1 MAPLL
6 IACVIGIP
14 WIGALVILLVDHQR
28 EALRHQIATGFAIA
42 AGVASLLLLTQTSA
56 EAAITIHMGA
66 VFGDLT
72 FVPDGLGVFLT
83 ATAAVV
89 GSLTVIFSMD
99 YMRGETDLGRYYAF
113 VLFFIGGM
121 CGLALTGSL
130 LFLFFFWEITALCS
144 YALISFYNDDPKA
157 VSGGVKALIITQV
170 GGVGLFIGALVAYSY
185 TGSYQIAALLEAA
198 DTLPAD
204 VLTFLAFGFLIAA
217 AAKSAQVPF
226 HSWLPGAMEAPSPI
240 SALIHAATMVNAGV
254 YLLARFYPAF
264 ASVDYWTEAVIAV
277 GALSALLAAL
287 MALVAHD
294 LKRALAY
301 STISQLG
308 YMVYAVGV
316 GAIYAS
322 QFHLMSHA
330 VFKALLF
337 LAAGALI
344 HTVGTRDMRDMGGLG
359 QKMPFIRNVF
369 LIGALALAGVPI
381 LNGFWSKE
389 LILEYGI
396 EDGPLL
402 AYMVMLLGAGL
413 TALYTARMVWLVF
426 YGQPRRDLHTH
437 DATPAMRVPLAA
449 LAGGSLVT
457 WLLIGPFTK
466 MLADTLTYHGLHTL
480 SLGKLVSDV
489 LTAPPTWLA
498 LAVVAAGFALWHFRS
513 SLEAVRNALQWPG
526 MFASADFGFDWINTQ
541 IVGVTAI
548 TARLL
553 GRVHT
558 GQLNWNAIGIGG
570 GLVLVLLFLLW
581 GGA

>member
-1 MAPLL
+1 MAAVL

-14 WIGALVILLVDHQR
+14 WAGALVVLLVDHQR
-28 EALRHQIATGFAIA
+28 EALRHQVATGFAVVA
-42 AGVASLLLLTQTSA
+42 AIASLLLLTQTGD
-56 EAAITIHMGA
+56 EAAITIEMGA

-83 ATAAVV
+83 ATAAVI
-89 GSLTVIFSMD
+89 GSLTVVFSMD
-99 YMRGETDLGRYYAF
+99 YMKGETQLGRYYAF
-113 VLFFIGGM
+113 VLLFIGAM

-157 VSGGVKALIITQV
+157 VSGGVKALIMTQI
-170 GGVGLFIGALVAYSY
+170 GGVGLLIGALVAHNY
-185 TGSYQIAALLEAA
+185 TGSYQIAALLAAA

-204 VLTFLAFGFLIAA
+204 VLSFLAFGFLIAA

-226 HSWLPGAMEAPSPI
+226 HTWLPGAMEAPSPI

-264 ASVDYWTEAVIAV
+264 ASVDYWTGAVVTV
-277 GALSALLAAL
+277 GALSGLLAAF

-344 HTVGTRDMRDMGGLG
+344 HATGTRDMREMGGLG
-359 QKMPFIRNVF
+359 RKMPFIRNVF

-426 YGQPRRDLHTH
+426 YGQPRSELHAH
-437 DATPAMRVPLAA
+437 DATPAMRIPLGA

-457 WLLIGPFTK
+457 WLLVSPFTG
-466 MLADTLTYHGLHTL
+466 MLADTLPYHDLHSL
-480 SLGKLVSDV
+480 SLGKLVSDI

-513 SLEAVRNALQWPG
+513 SLEGVSSALRWPG
-526 MFASADFGFDWINTQ
+526 TLAAYDFGFEWLNGRMT
-541 IVGVTAI
+541 GVTNE
-548 TARLL
+548 TTRLL
-553 GRVHT
+553 SRLQT
-558 GQLNWNAIGIGG
+558 GQLNWNVIGIGG
-570 GLVLVLLFLLW
+570 GLVFVLVYLMW